1 LQTNFEN
8 FVTRS
13 SQNAPIVVRK
23 DRVHEQRHHHHG
35 FGLRGPPARVGYVLH
50 HLDERVFE
58 ALDPDN
64 RSHGTYATHREA
76 AAALP
81 PVSSTEEITTA
92 IKRGSRHG

>member
-1 LQTNFEN
+1 M
-8 FVTRS
+8 S
-13 SQNAPIVVRK
+13 SGTTIMASVYEGRQ
-23 DRVHEQRHHHHG
+23 
-35 FGLRGPPARVGYVLH
+35 RVGYVLH